1 MTNEK
6 LKKQFND
13 LNKLLAQHK
22 KSIDL
27 SEQSINLSMEL
38 VLKNANAD
46 EIKQAQTHVKTV
58 KTLLSKAKESKS
70 IEGLELEIKN
80 YTKNIKDAR

>member
-1 MTNEK
+1 MTNEN

-22 KSIDL
+22 KTIDFA
-27 SEQSINLSMEL
+27 EQSINLSMES
-38 VLKNANAD
+38 VLKNANAN
-46 EIKQAQTHVKTV
+46 EAKQAQTHVKTV
-58 KTLLSKAKESKS
+58 KTLLNKAKGTKS
-70 IEGLELEIKN
+70 IQDLELEIKN

>member
-1 MTNEK
+1 MTNEN

-22 KSIDL
+22 KTIDFA
-27 SEQSINLSMEL
+27 EQSIKLSMES
-38 VLKNANAD
+38 VLKNANAN
-46 EIKQAQTHVKTV
+46 EAKQAQTHVKTV
-58 KTLLSKAKESKS
+58 KTLLNKAKDTKS
-70 IEGLELEIKN
+70 IQDLELEIKN

>member
-46 EIKQAQTHVKTV
+46 EIKEAQTHVKTV

-80 YTKNIKDAR
+80 YTKNITNAR

>member
-6 LKKQFND
+6 LKQQFND

-22 KSIDL
+22 KSIDF

-38 VLKNANAD
+38 VLKNANTD
-46 EIKQAQTHVKTV
+46 EIKEAQTHVKTV
-58 KTLLSKAKESKS
+58 KTLLSKAKDSKS
-70 IEGLELEIKN
+70 IQDLELEIKN
-80 YTKNIKDAR
+80 YTKNIKNAC

>member
-1 MTNEK
+1 MTNEN

-22 KSIDL
+22 KTIDFA
-27 SEQSINLSMEL
+27 EQSIKLSMES
-38 VLKNANAD
+38 VLKNANAN
-46 EIKQAQTHVKTV
+46 EAKQAQTHVKTV
-58 KTLLSKAKESKS
+58 KTLLNKAKETKS
-70 IEGLELEIKN
+70 IQDLEIEIKN

>member
-1 MTNEK
+1 MTNEN

-22 KSIDL
+22 KTIDFA
-27 SEQSINLSMEL
+27 EQSIKLTMES
-38 VLKNANAD
+38 VLKNANAN
-46 EIKQAQTHVKTV
+46 EAKQAQTHVKTV

-80 YTKNIKDAR
+80 YTKNITNAR

>member
-1 MTNEK
+1 MTNEN

-22 KSIDL
+22 KTIDFA
-27 SEQSINLSMEL
+27 EQSIKLSMES
-38 VLKNANAD
+38 VLKNANAN
-46 EIKQAQTHVKTV
+46 EAKQAQTHVKTV
-58 KTLLSKAKESKS
+58 KTLLNKAKDTKS
-70 IEGLELEIKN
+70 IQDLELDIKN